1 MGPFSGVPVGEA
13 LASAQIALAA
23 AGVDT
28 PRLDAEVLLAH
39 ALGVGRTRL
48 LLERDTPVEG
58 AAIRAFQ
65 TAVRR
70 RSVERVPVAYLTGV
84 KGFRHLDLH
93 VDPRVLIPRPDT
105 EALVE
110 WAVRGLPLSARVVD
124 VGTGSGAVALALKDE
139 RPDLEV
145 LGTDLSPGA
154 LEVAHANA
162 ERLGLDVTFIQG
174 DLLAGVEADAVL
186 SNPPYVETDAE
197 LQPEIAVHEPKL
209 AFQAGADGLDVYRR
223 LVPAI
228 VAGEARFA
236 GLEVGAGQAA
246 AVRALFAEA
255 ATGAGPA
262 AGVSTPP
269 SAAWETDVGRDLAGI
284 ERVVSAWRP

>member
-13 LASAQIALAA
+13 LASAQIALEG

-39 ALGVGRTRL
+39 ALGVDRTRL
-48 LLERDTPVEG
+48 VLERATPVEG
-58 AAIRAFQ
+58 PAIRAFQ

-70 RSVERVPVAYLTGV
+70 RSVERVPVAYLTGT
-84 KGFRHLDLH
+84 KGFRRLELH

-110 WAVRGLPLSARVVD
+110 WAVRRLPEGARVVD
-124 VGTGSGAVALALKDE
+124 VGTGSGAIALALEDE
-139 RPDLEV
+139 RADLEV
-145 LGTDLSPGA
+145 LATDISAEALS
-154 LEVAHANA
+154 VAEANA
-162 ERLGLDVTFIQG
+162 RRLGLDVTFVEG
-174 DLLAGVEADAVL
+174 DLLAGLDADAVL
-186 SNPPYVETDAE
+186 SNPPYVETGAA
-197 LQPEIAVHEPKL
+197 LAPEITRHEPPGAL
-209 AFQAGADGLDVYRR
+209 FAGADGLDVHRR

-228 VAGEARFA
+228 VASGARFA

-246 AVRALFAEA
+246 AVRALF
-255 ATGAGPA
+255 
-262 AGVSTPP
+262 
-269 SAAWETDVGRDLAGI
+269 SAAWETDVGRDLAGV